1 MPAELGRVSLEQ
13 DKSILDPGLS
23 CLVEPF
29 FGLDQTSGGVDFS
42 FLGHHSIYSKPWQWY
57 MTQAVCKPYDLKMI
71 FFFFN
76 H

>member
-1 MPAELGRVSLEQ
+1 MHLGTQ
-13 DKSILDPGLS
+13 G
-23 CLVEPF
+23 CLALWSSRS
-29 FGLDQTSGGVDFS
+29 GLDQTSGGVDFS

-71 FFFFN
+71 FFNLN